1 MRVLA
6 LCLAFVIGLVACA
19 HGPERHAARELKR
32 INHGLDKAIAGD
44 WRDPG
49 NVARDRYRHPRET
62 LAFFGIRRDLTVIE
76 IWPGRGWY
84 SEILAPYLR
93 KKGHYIAAM
102 SLPER
107 SGDEAAQSSAQKTLD
122 TLRAK
127 FAKDPDAY
135 DAAEV
140 VQFEPAAPVLG
151 PPGSAD
157 AVLTFRNV
165 HNWVSAGTEVQM
177 FEAMFEVLKPGGT
190 LGLIDHRAAS
200 GADLGSVNGTGYLP
214 EAYVINLA
222 VRAGFQLQGRSE
234 INANP
239 ADTKD
244 YPKGVWTL
252 PPTLRLGDTDRDKY
266 LAIGESDRMT
276 LRFVK
281 PAN

>member
-1 MRVLA
+1 MKTAA
-6 LCLAFVIGLVACA
+6 LCLAFVIGMTACA
-19 HGPERHAARELKR
+19 HNPDRHATRGLKQMNR
-32 INHGLDKAIAGD
+32 GLDKAIAGD
-44 WRDPG
+44 WRTPA
-49 NVARDRYRHPRET
+49 NVARDRYRHPHET
-62 LAFFGIRRDLTVIE
+62 LAFFGIHRDMTVVE
-76 IWPGRGWY
+76 IWPATGWY

-102 SLPER
+102 NLPER
-107 SGDEAAQSSAQKTLD
+107 SGDDAAKADAQKKLD
-122 TLRAK
+122 ALRTK
-127 FAKDPDAY
+127 FAKDPDVY
-135 DAAEV
+135 DGANI

-165 HNWVSAGTEVQM
+165 HNWVMAGTEVQM
-177 FEAMFEVLKPGGT
+177 FEAMFEVLKPGGV
-190 LGLIDHRAAS
+190 LGVVDHRAADS
-200 GADLGSVNGTGYLP
+200 ADLATVKDSGYLP

-222 VRAGFQLQGRSE
+222 LKAGFVLDARSE

-239 ADTKD
+239 LDTKD
-244 YPKGVWTL
+244 YTEGVWTL
-252 PPTLRLGDTDRDKY
+252 PPTLTLGDTDREKY